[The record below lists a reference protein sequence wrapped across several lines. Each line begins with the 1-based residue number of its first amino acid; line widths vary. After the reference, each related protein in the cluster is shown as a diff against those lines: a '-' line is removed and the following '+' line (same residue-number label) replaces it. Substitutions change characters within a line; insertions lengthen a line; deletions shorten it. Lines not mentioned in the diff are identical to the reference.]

1 MTRNT
6 QKNDSEITPDMS
18 KDFNQYKRK
27 IYKALKDDFL
37 KTALERAV
45 ASFRKNRDAAL
56 EAFPEV
62 IEKRERFQEIKD
74 RVLENLED
82 YVGQAREALEKNH
95 AYTYF
100 ASDADKANE
109 ILKDIIGTGKLI
121 VKAKSIT
128 SEEFDFNHV
137 MEEAGNTVYE
147 TDLGEFIIQ
156 LLGEKPM
163 HILAPAVHV
172 PRERT
177 AKIFSKVAG
186 REMPTDPEKL
196 TMFAREFLRDKY
208 FKADVGFSGANF
220 ITADTGTMFL
230 VENEGN
236 IRFATNAPEKHVVVV
251 GLEKL
256 MPSLSDAMLGLE
268 VLMRYAGYLVTAY
281 VSMISGPA
289 KTGDIEK
296 VVVYGAHGPK
306 ELHVIFLDNGRLK
319 AAAHPDYREMLRCLR
334 CGACMYE
341 CAIYPLVSGHWGYHY
356 MGGIGV
362 PWTALIS
369 GGLQKA
375 APLAYSCALC
385 GRCKEICPAGIDS
398 AKLIERL
405 REDLKKEGLVPKF
418 IQEMAQTLLDTGTP
432 YP

>member
-1 MTRNT
+1 MDAT
-6 QKNDSEITPDMS
+6 KE
-18 KDFNQYKRK
+18 FNRYKRN
-27 IYKALKDDFL
+27 IYKVLKDDFL

-45 ASFRKNRDAAL
+45 KAFRTNRDAAL
-56 EAFPEV
+56 AAFPDV
-62 IEKRERFQEIKD
+62 VEKRERLQEIKD
-74 RVLENLED
+74 KVIDNLED
-82 YVGQAREALEKNH
+82 YVGRAREALEKSH
-95 AYTYF
+95 AKTYF
-100 ASDADKANE
+100 ASDAEAANE
-109 ILKDIIGTGKLI
+109 ILKDIIGTDKMI

-128 SEEFDFNHV
+128 SEELEFNRV
-137 MEEAGNTVYE
+137 MSDYGNTVYE

-156 LLGEKPM
+156 LLGERPM
-163 HILAPAVHV
+163 HILAPGIHV

-177 AKIFSKVAG
+177 AKIFSEVAG
-186 REMPTDPEKL
+186 EELPPDPEKL

-208 FKADVGFSGANF
+208 FNADVGFSGANF

-236 IRFATNAPEKHVVVV
+236 IRFATNAPEIHVAVV

-268 VLMRYAGYLVTAY
+268 VLMRYSGYLVTAY

-319 AAAHPDYREMLRCLR
+319 AAADPLYREMLRCLR

-341 CAIYPLVSGHWGYHY
+341 CAIYPLVSGHWGYRY

-369 GGLQKA
+369 GGLAEA

-405 REDLKKEGLVPKF
+405 RDDLKKEGLVPDF
-418 IQEMAQTLLDTGTP
+418 IKQMAETLLEEGTP
-432 YP
+432 YGKKDA

>member
-1 MTRNT
+1 MDQSKDASNAS
-6 QKNDSEITPDMS
+6 DIS
-18 KDFNQYKRK
+18 KDFNTYKRK

-56 EAFPEV
+56 AAFPEV
-62 IEKRERFQEIKD
+62 VEKRERFQEIKD
-74 RVLENLED
+74 KVLDNLED
-82 YVGQAREALEKNH
+82 YVGQAREALETNH
-95 AYTYF
+95 AHTYF
-100 ASDADKANE
+100 ASDAEAANE
-109 ILKDIIGTGKLI
+109 ICKDIIGTGKMI

-128 SEEFDFNHV
+128 SEELEFNHV
-137 MEEAGNTVYE
+137 MEEFGNKVYE

-177 AKIFSKVAG
+177 AKIFSEVAG

-196 TMFAREFLRDKY
+196 AMFARGFLREKY
-208 FKADVGFSGANF
+208 FAADVGFSGANF
-220 ITADTGTMFL
+220 ITADTGTIFL

-236 IRFATNAPEKHVVVV
+236 IRFATNAPEVHVAVI

-268 VLMRYAGYLVTAY
+268 VLMRYSGYLVTAY

-296 VVVYGAHGPK
+296 VTVYGAHGPK

-319 AAAHPDYREMLRCLR
+319 AAADPDYREMLRCLR

-341 CAIYPLVSGHWGYHY
+341 CAIYPLVSGHWGYRY

-369 GGLQKA
+369 GGLAKA
-375 APLAYSCALC
+375 APLAYTCALC

-405 REDLKKEGLVPKF
+405 RDDLKKEGLVPKF

>member
-1 MTRNT
+1 M
-6 QKNDSEITPDMS
+6 DAS
-18 KDFNQYKRK
+18 KEFNAYKRT
-27 IYKALKDDFL
+27 IYKALKDKFL

-45 ASFRKNRDAAL
+45 KAFRSNRDKAL
-56 EAFPEV
+56 AAFPEV
-62 IEKRERFQEIKD
+62 VEKRERFQEIKD
-74 RVLENLED
+74 RVIDDLEG
-82 YVGQAREALEKNH
+82 YVAKAREALEKNH
-95 AYTYF
+95 AHTYF
-100 ASDADKANE
+100 AEDAQRANE
-109 ILKDIIGTGKLI
+109 ILKDIIGTGKMI

-128 SEEFDFNHV
+128 SEELEFNHV
-137 MEEAGNTVYE
+137 MADYGNTVYE
-147 TDLGEFIIQ
+147 TDLGEFIVQ
-156 LLGEKPM
+156 LLGERPM

-177 AKIFSKVAG
+177 AKIFSEVAG
-186 REMPTDPEKL
+186 RELPADPEKL
-196 TMFAREFLRDKY
+196 AMFAREFLRDKY

-220 ITADTGTMFL
+220 ITADTGTIFL

-236 IRFATNAPEKHVVVV
+236 IRFATNAPEVHVAVIGV
-251 GLEKL
+251 EKL
-256 MPSLSDAMLGLE
+256 MPTLADAMLGLE

-306 ELHVIFLDNGRLK
+306 ELHVIFLDNGRIK
-319 AAAHPDYREMLRCLR
+319 AATDPVYRDMLRCLR

-341 CAIYPLVSGHWGYHY
+341 CAIYPLVSGHWGYRY

-369 GGLQKA
+369 GGLEKA

-405 REDLKKEGLVPKF
+405 RDDMKKEGLVPAF
-418 IQEMAQTLLDTGTP
+418 IREMAEMVLETGTP
-432 YP
+432 YPKED

>member
-6 QKNDSEITPDMS
+6 PDTN
-18 KDFNQYKRK
+18 KDFNKYKRT
-27 IYKALKDDFL
+27 IYKALKDKFL

-45 ASFRKNRDAAL
+45 ASFRQARDKAL
-56 EAFPEV
+56 AAFPEV
-62 IEKRERFQEIKD
+62 VEKRERFQEIKD
-74 RVLENLED
+74 RVIDDLEG
-82 YVGQAREALEKNH
+82 YVAKAREALERNH
-95 AYTYF
+95 AQTYF

-109 ILKDIIGTGKLI
+109 ILKEIIGTGKMI

-128 SEEFDFNHV
+128 SEELEFNKV
-137 MEEAGNTVYE
+137 MADAGNTVYE
-147 TDLGEFIIQ
+147 TDLGEFIVQ
-156 LLGEKPM
+156 LLGERPM

-177 AKIFSKVAG
+177 AEIFSKVAG
-186 REMPTDPEKL
+186 RELPPDPEKL

-208 FKADVGFSGANF
+208 FNADVGFSGANF

-236 IRFATNAPEKHVVVV
+236 IRFATNAPEVHVAVIGV
-251 GLEKL
+251 EKL
-256 MPSLSDAMLGLE
+256 MPTLSDAMLGLE
-268 VLMRYAGYLVTAY
+268 VLMRYAGYLTTSY

-306 ELHVIFLDNGRLK
+306 ELHVIFLDNGRIK
-319 AAAHPDYREMLRCLR
+319 AATDPVYRDMLRCLR

-341 CAIYPLVSGHWGYHY
+341 CAIYPLVSGHWGYRY

-369 GGLQKA
+369 GGLAKA

-385 GRCKEICPAGIDS
+385 GRCSQICPAGIDS

-405 REDLKKEGLVPKF
+405 RDDMKKEGLVPEF
-418 IQEMAQTLLDTGTP
+418 ISQMAEMVLETGTP
-432 YP
+432 YPKEE

>member
-1 MTRNT
+1 M
-6 QKNDSEITPDMS
+6 DAS
-18 KDFNQYKRK
+18 KEFNVYKRN
-27 IYKALKDDFL
+27 IYKALKDKFL

-45 ASFRKNRDAAL
+45 AAFRSNRDKAL
-56 EAFPEV
+56 AAFPEV
-62 IEKRERFQEIKD
+62 VEKRERFQEIKD
-74 RVLENLED
+74 RVIDDLEG
-82 YVGQAREALEKNH
+82 YVAKAREALEKNH
-95 AYTYF
+95 AHTYF
-100 ASDADKANE
+100 AEDADKANE
-109 ILKDIIGTGKLI
+109 ILKEIIGTGKMI

-128 SEEFDFNHV
+128 SEELEFNKV
-137 MEEAGNTVYE
+137 MADAGNTVYE
-147 TDLGEFIIQ
+147 TDLGEFIVQ
-156 LLGEKPM
+156 LLGERPM

-177 AKIFSKVAG
+177 AKIFSEVAG
-186 REMPTDPEKL
+186 KEMPPDPEKL

-208 FKADVGFSGANF
+208 FNADVGFSGANF

-236 IRFATNAPEKHVVVV
+236 IRFATNAPEVHVAVIGV
-251 GLEKL
+251 EKL
-256 MPSLSDAMLGLE
+256 MPTLSDAMLGLE
-268 VLMRYAGYLVTAY
+268 VLMRYAGYLTTSY

-306 ELHVIFLDNGRLK
+306 ELHVIFLDNGRMK
-319 AAAHPDYREMLRCLR
+319 AAADPVYRDMLRCLR

-341 CAIYPLVSGHWGYHY
+341 CAIYPLVSGHWGYRY

-369 GGLQKA
+369 GGLAKA

-405 REDLKKEGLVPKF
+405 RDDMKKEGLVPEF
-418 IQEMAQTLLDTGTP
+418 ISQMAEMVLETGTP
-432 YP
+432 YPKEG

>member
-1 MTRNT
+1 MNETRNT
-6 QKNDSEITPDMS
+6 PDTG
-18 KDFNQYKRK
+18 KDFNKYKRK

-56 EAFPEV
+56 AAFPEV
-62 IEKRERFQEIKD
+62 VEKRERFQEIKD
-74 RVLENLED
+74 KVLDNLED

-95 AYTYF
+95 AHTYF
-100 ASDADKANE
+100 ASDAEAANE
-109 ILKDIIGTGKLI
+109 ILKDIIGTGKMI

-128 SEEFDFNHV
+128 SEELEFNKV
-137 MEEAGNTVYE
+137 MEEFGNTVYE

-177 AKIFSKVAG
+177 AKIFSEVAG
-186 REMPTDPEKL
+186 RQMPADPEKL

-236 IRFATNAPEKHVVVV
+236 IRFATNAPEVHVAVI

-268 VLMRYAGYLVTAY
+268 VLMRYAGYLTTSY

-306 ELHVIFLDNGRLK
+306 QLHVIFLDNGRLK
-319 AAAHPDYREMLRCLR
+319 TARDPVYREMLRCLR

-341 CAIYPLVSGHWGYHY
+341 CAIYPLVSGHWGYRY

-369 GGLQKA
+369 GGLAKA

-398 AKLIERL
+398 AKLIDRL
-405 REDLKKEGLVPKF
+405 RDDLKKEGLVPKF
-418 IQEMAQTLLDTGTP
+418 IQEMAQTLLETGTP
-432 YP
+432 YPKEKE

>member
-1 MTRNT
+1 M
-6 QKNDSEITPDMS
+6 DSAQE
-18 KDFNQYKRK
+18 FNAYKRT
-27 IYKALKDDFL
+27 IYKALKDKFL

-45 ASFRKNRDAAL
+45 AAFRKNRDAAL
-56 EAFPEV
+56 AAFPDV
-62 IEKRERFQEIKD
+62 VEKRERFQEIKD
-74 RVLENLED
+74 RVIDDLKG
-82 YVGQAREALEKNH
+82 YVAKAREALEKNH
-95 AYTYF
+95 AHTYF
-100 ASDADKANE
+100 ASDAERAND
-109 ILKDIIGTGKLI
+109 ILKGIIGTGKMI

-128 SEEFDFNHV
+128 SEELEFNKV
-137 MEEAGNTVYE
+137 MTAYGNTVYE
-147 TDLGEFIIQ
+147 TDLGEFIVQ
-156 LLGEKPM
+156 LLDERPM

-177 AKIFSKVAG
+177 AKIFSEVAG
-186 REMPTDPEKL
+186 KEMPPDPEKL

-236 IRFATNAPEKHVVVV
+236 IRFATNAPEIHVAVIGV
-251 GLEKL
+251 EKL
-256 MPSLSDAMLGLE
+256 MPTLSDAMLGLE
-268 VLMRYAGYLVTAY
+268 VLMRYAGYLTTSY

-319 AAAHPDYREMLRCLR
+319 AAADPTYREMLRCLR

-341 CAIYPLVSGHWGYHY
+341 CPIYPLVSGHWGYRY

-362 PWTALIS
+362 PWTALVS

-398 AKLIERL
+398 SKLIERL
-405 REDLKKEGLVPKF
+405 REDLKNESLVPEF
-418 IQEMAQTLLDTGTP
+418 IREMAEMVLEHGTP
-432 YP
+432 YPKEG

>member
-1 MTRNT
+1 MDAT
-6 QKNDSEITPDMS
+6 KE
-18 KDFNQYKRK
+18 FNIYKRN
-27 IYKALKDDFL
+27 IYKVLKDDFL

-45 ASFRKNRDAAL
+45 KAFRENRDAAL
-56 EAFPEV
+56 AAFPDV
-62 IEKRERFQEIKD
+62 VEKRERLQEIKD
-74 RVLENLED
+74 EVIDNLEG
-82 YVGQAREALEKNH
+82 YVSRAREALEKSH
-95 AYTYF
+95 AKTYF
-100 ASDADKANE
+100 AEDAEEANE
-109 ILKDIIGTGKLI
+109 ILKKIIGTGKMI

-128 SEEFDFNHV
+128 SEELDFNRV
-137 MEEAGNTVYE
+137 MSDYGNTVYE
-147 TDLGEFIIQ
+147 TDLGEFIVQ

-177 AKIFSKVAG
+177 AKIFSEVAG
-186 REMPTDPEKL
+186 KELPPDPQKL
-196 TMFAREFLRDKY
+196 AMFAREFLRDKY
-208 FKADVGFSGANF
+208 FSADVGFSGANF
-220 ITADTGTMFL
+220 ITADTGTIFL

-236 IRFATNAPEKHVVVV
+236 IRFVTNAPEIHVAVV

-256 MPSLSDAMLGLE
+256 MPTLSDAMLGLE
-268 VLMRYAGYLVTAY
+268 VLMRYSGYLVTAY

-296 VVVYGAHGPK
+296 VTVYGAHGPK

-319 AAAHPDYREMLRCLR
+319 AAADPIYREMLRCLR

-341 CAIYPLVSGHWGYHY
+341 CAIYPLVSGHWGYRY

-369 GGLQKA
+369 GGLEKA

-398 AKLIERL
+398 SKLIERL
-405 REDLKKEGLVPKF
+405 RDDLKKEGLVPKF
-418 IQEMAQTLLDTGTP
+418 IQEMADNVLEKGTP
-432 YP
+432 YS